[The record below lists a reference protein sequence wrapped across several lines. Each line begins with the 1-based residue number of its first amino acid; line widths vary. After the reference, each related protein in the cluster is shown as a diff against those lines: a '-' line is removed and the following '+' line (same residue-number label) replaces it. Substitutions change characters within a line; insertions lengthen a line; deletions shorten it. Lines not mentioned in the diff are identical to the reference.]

1 MKLKYNFVL
10 NPVADK
16 IVAVAVGD
24 DLNQFNGFIKM
35 NDVGAE
41 IFEILKNDVELDEII
56 KIMLEK
62 HPESNLEEAT
72 QTVTEFVKQ
81 LKEAEVIE

>member
-16 IVAVAVGD
+16 IVAVAVGT
-24 DLNQFNGFIKM
+24 DLDNFNGFIKM

-41 IFEILKNDVELDEII
+41 IFEILKNEVELDEVI
-56 KIMLEK
+56 KLMLEK

-72 QTVTEFVKQ
+72 ETVTEFVKQ
-81 LKEAEVIE
+81 LEEAGVVE

>member
-24 DLNQFNGFIKM
+24 DLGNFNGFIKM

-41 IFEILKNDVELDEII
+41 IFEILKNDVELDEVI
-56 KIMLEK
+56 KLMLEK

-72 QTVTEFVKQ
+72 ETVTEFVKQ
-81 LKEAEVIE
+81 LKDAGVIE